1 MLKPV
6 KGKAHG
12 DAADASASAS
22 SGGTGTKPVDKMTVK
37 ELKDML
43 IKAGKS
49 TQGNKAALIDRAKAL
64 K

>member
-6 KGKAHG
+6 KDKAHG

-22 SGGTGTKPVDKMTVK
+22 SGGTGTKPLEKMTVK
-37 ELKDML
+37 ELKEML
-43 IKAGKS
+43 LKAGMS
-49 TQGNKAALIDRAKAL
+49 TSGNKVVLLGRAKAL